1 MVYTKTAA
9 VILALIMV
17 ASLGA
22 CGDTPKDRFEDDRTG
37 KTYSD
42 TTELLTERK
51 TENPNEFRVVTE
63 LAKEDPIALE
73 AYGKAF
79 EDKDK
84 IVAPAPALY
93 FDENGQ
99 EIKKEKFLEKI
110 KENNAGEGFEE
121 AIKKYYQ
128 FLSESKFEE
137 AFKLVNAKSPFSKTF
152 FDNLDVFKTQQE
164 STRNAIRYV
173 EAYIT
178 DCKLTTQSYP
188 VFTIDVYFK
197 ILGFFRNSPV
207 IEKPQGDNAPGQ
219 DPKRMMEDPKKKP
232 EDLKKEMEK
241 LGWDFRYSGVSKLTL
256 AYIGGKWLIHE

>member
-9 VILALIMV
+9 VALALIMV
-17 ASLGA
+17 VSLGA
-22 CGDTPKDRFEDDRTG
+22 CGDAPKDRFEDDRTG

-79 EDKDK
+79 ENKEK
-84 IVAPAPALY
+84 IVAPAPTLY

-99 EIKKEKFLEKI
+99 EIKKETFLEKI
-110 KENNAGEGFEE
+110 KQNKANEGFEE
-121 AIKKYYQ
+121 AIKSYYQ

-164 STRNAIRYV
+164 SSRNVIRYV
-173 EAYIT
+173 EAYVT
-178 DCKLTTQSYP
+178 DCRLTMQSYP
-188 VFTIDVYFK
+188 DFTIDAYFK
-197 ILGFFRNSPV
+197 VLGFFRNSPE
-207 IEKPQGDNAPGQ
+207 IKKPEGDNIPGQ
-219 DPKRMMEDPKKKP
+219 DPKRIMEDPKKTP
-232 EDLKKEMEK
+232 EEIKQEMGK
-241 LGWDFRYSGVSKLTL
+241 LGWDFRYSGISKFTL